1 MQDDKQSPLMQ
12 IAPRMLAIEQKPC
25 LGELESN
32 VLFLHSNSGD
42 PDNLAETAQVG
53 FLLPFWQGHP
63 PVLSRL
69 VTLHGTYISSL
80 YDNSFTVCQKPYH
93 FF

>member
-12 IAPRMLAIEQKPC
+12 IAPRMLATEQKPC

-42 PDNLAETAQVG
+42 SDNSAETAQVG
-53 FLLPFWQGHP
+53 FLFPFWQGP
-63 PVLSRL
+63 PRL
-69 VTLHGTYISSL
+69 VKLGDFAWYLYKFSL
-80 YDNSFTVCQKPYH
+80 
-93 FF
+93 